1 MKNFILIFLI
11 FFSFDS
17 MSQMTVESVINDGK
31 GTEYNKDLGW
41 NKGRNYT
48 SEDVIFLNITD
59 DNTIP
64 PDHVKLMLSKTSNV
78 SWWKGVYCDRNKSN
92 ILHVWNDGDHQID
105 GPQTFTAPLEFFKS
119 LDSRTLELAKAKFGG
134 TYTGMYKIIP
144 VGGWEGGKSYHFI
157 WEADK
162 YN

>member
-78 SWWKGVYCDRNKSN
+78 SWWKGVYCDRNKRN
-92 ILHVWNDGDHQID
+92 ILHDWNF
-105 GPQTFTAPLEFFKS
+105 QTLRPILILTKQ
-119 LDSRTLELAKAKFGG
+119 RQQ
-134 TYTGMYKIIP
+134 
-144 VGGWEGGKSYHFI
+144 
-157 WEADK
+157 
-162 YN
+162 